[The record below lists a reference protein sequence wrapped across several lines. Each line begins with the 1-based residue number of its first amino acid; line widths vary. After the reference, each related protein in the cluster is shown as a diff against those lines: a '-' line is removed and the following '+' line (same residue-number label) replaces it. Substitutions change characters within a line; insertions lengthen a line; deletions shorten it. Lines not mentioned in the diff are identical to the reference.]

1 MIDHPRQD
9 LPAALRARLRR
20 MALIVRALIVVGA
33 VLLVAATAWVWVVP
47 GHVHEELKQ
56 SAGLDIDQMA
66 LHTRIMGGLW
76 SLLPAGIVAL
86 GLLRLWQLFGKY
98 GRGRVFSHRALV
110 SLRGF
115 ARCVLATAFATPLYG
130 AVLSV
135 IVTFDRKPGT
145 RELNL
150 QFSSTDYTMLLI
162 GAVLLAIAT
171 VMAEAARVAEDNAG
185 FV

>member
-1 MIDHPRQD
+1 MTP
-9 LPAALRARLRR
+9 LRR
-20 MALIVRALIVVGA
+20 DGLPPDLQLSLRRLALFVRVLIVLGA
-33 VLLVAATAWVWVVP
+33 VLLLGAYVWIWLAP
-47 GHVHEELKQ
+47 GHVHSQVKEAAGIDV
-56 SAGLDIDQMA
+56 SAIAPHTQVAGALWTLVPTGIWLVA
-66 LHTRIMGGLW
+66 LH
-76 SLLPAGIVAL
+76 
-86 GLLRLWQLFGKY
+86 RLWQLFGEY
-98 GRGRVFSHRALV
+98 ALGNVFSHRALV

-115 ARCVLATAFATPLYG
+115 ARCALATAFAEPIYG

-150 QFSSTDYTMLLI
+150 AFSSNDFIILLI

>member
-1 MIDHPRQD
+1 M
-9 LPAALRARLRR
+9 AALVRV
-20 MALIVRALIVVGA
+20 LIAVGA
-33 VLLVAATAWVWVVP
+33 ALLLGCFAWIWLMP
-47 GHVHEELKQ
+47 GHAHAQIKE
-56 SAGLDIDQMA
+56 SAGIDIDALPLHAQVAGAVWTLVPVAIWLLA
-66 LHTRIMGGLW
+66 LH
-76 SLLPAGIVAL
+76 
-86 GLLRLWQLFGKY
+86 RLWQLFGEY
-98 GRGRVFSHRALV
+98 ALGRVFSRRALV

-115 ARCVLATAFATPLYG
+115 ARCALATAFAEPIYG

-150 QFSSTDYTMLLI
+150 SFSSNDYTMLLI
-162 GAVLLAIAT
+162 GAVLLAIAS

>member
-1 MIDHPRQD
+1 M
-9 LPAALRARLRR
+9 
-20 MALIVRALIVVGA
+20 
-33 VLLVAATAWVWVVP
+33 
-47 GHVHEELKQ
+47 
-56 SAGLDIDQMA
+56 
-66 LHTRIMGGLW
+66 
-76 SLLPAGIVAL
+76 
-86 GLLRLWQLFGKY
+86 
-98 GRGRVFSHRALV
+98 FSHRALV

-135 IVTFDRKPGT
+135 IVTFDRQPGT
-145 RELNL
+145 RQLNL

>member
-1 MIDHPRQD
+1 MTLLPRPG
-9 LPAALRARLRR
+9 LPPDQQARLRR
-20 MALIVRALIVVGA
+20 LALAVRVLIVVG
-33 VLLVAATAWVWVVP
+33 VLLLVGCYAWIWLVP
-47 GHVHEELKQ
+47 GHAHTQVKEA
-56 SAGLDIDQMA
+56 AGIDIDQLA
-66 LHTRIMGGLW
+66 LHTQVAAALW
-76 SLLPAGIVAL
+76 TLVPIAIWLVAL
-86 GLLRLWQLFGKY
+86 QRLWQLFGEY
-98 GRGRVFSHRALV
+98 AQGRVFSHRALV

-115 ARCVLATAFATPLYG
+115 ARCALATAFAEPVYG

-150 QFSSTDYTMLLI
+150 SFSSNDYTMLLI
-162 GAVLLAIAT
+162 GAVLLAVAN